1 MKLRSASA
9 LFLASALGAAA
20 LPPPDCTLR
29 VSSFDDLAAFGTGLA
44 LSTELCSAAD
54 ALSFVEMAKEEAGG
68 FGEFRPG
75 DPIFVFV
82 WGLSSANFKEKDIPA
97 DVSVAVGLPVTK
109 PADAMPEFFKEG
121 YSCVGTGDKAYY
133 VDDDDLSVE
142 QDEGDSVVDGFAYRG
157 SYGFFLSTTNL
168 VEEDFASLIST
179 PASFAGLP
187 VEFTLRDFGKLMPSS
202 EEMEEELT
210 EAMENCSELAG
221 DANGAFLKSLL
232 KLQLKAAG
240 LAKGLESMRCGMGFD
255 PAKGLVFAE
264 EMKLVPGSEAASFY
278 GTDQVLDPA
287 KIGPAPKNAFLHYAT
302 VGATD
307 VQKKWIVDFFRE
319 IRPLVEA
326 RISDEALRARVGKLF
341 DIEALV
347 ASIGGGEGF
356 LGKDSAGCL
365 AVSSSAKV
373 SDVAAYR
380 ARLGEVVSLVRD
392 FLELPADSTR
402 LRMTDGGFACE
413 LEPAAQV
420 SALSTNVPPAVGDVL
435 TVLFGKKWSYEEKIA
450 ADGSI
455 HGLGSSAGASL
466 PKDDAF
472 DYVALANEFSN
483 VFPGVPVT
491 MMAGGSYMAAVRD
504 MVTPVFAALRAT
516 DPSVPSLDLELPAE
530 TGFSFAGSTA
540 QGAVREVM
548 FVSPGEIKGFAAL
561 LALGIR
567 TQQQK
572 CMEAIMDFAED
583 AEDWDPL
590 EDDESEEDDEDESEE
605 AEEE

>member
-9 LFLASALGAAA
+9 LLLASALGAAA

-54 ALSFVEMAKEEAGG
+54 ALSFVEMAKEKAGE

-82 WGLSSANFKEKDIPA
+82 WGLSSANFKEEDIPA

-121 YSCVGTGDKAYY
+121 YSCVGTGDKACY
-133 VDDDDLSVE
+133 VDEDDLSV
-142 QDEGDSVVDGFAYRG
+142 QLDDSVVDGFAYRG

-179 PASFAGLP
+179 PASFAGFP
-187 VEFTLRDFGKLMPSS
+187 IEFTLRDFGKLMPSS

-255 PAKGLVFAE
+255 PAKGLGFAE

-287 KIGPAPKNAFLHYAT
+287 KLGPAPKNAFLHYAT

-307 VQKKWIVDFFRE
+307 AQKKWIVDFFRE

-326 RISDEALRARVGKLF
+326 KISDEALRARVGKLF

-380 ARLGEVVSLVRD
+380 AWLGEVVSLVRD
-392 FLELPADSTR
+392 LLELPADSTR

-450 ADGSI
+450 ADGSVC
-455 HGLGSSAGASL
+455 GLGSSAGASL

>member
-29 VSSFDDLAAFGTGLA
+29 VSSFDELAALGSGLA
-44 LSTELCSAAD
+44 LTTELCPASDVLSA
-54 ALSFVEMAKEEAGG
+54 VEMAKEKAGE

-82 WGLSSANFKEKDIPA
+82 WGLSEANFKEADIP
-97 DVSVAVGLPVTK
+97 DVSVIVGLPVTK
-109 PADAMPEFFKEG
+109 PADATPEFFKEG
-121 YSCVGTGDKAYY
+121 YSCIGTGDKTCY
-133 VDDDDLSVE
+133 VDEDDLSV
-142 QDEGDSVVDGFAYRG
+142 QLDDYDVDGFAYRG

-168 VEEDFASLIST
+168 LEADFASLIST

-210 EAMENCSELAG
+210 EAIENCSELAG

-278 GTDQVLDPA
+278 GTDQVLDPV
-287 KIGPAPKNAFLHYAT
+287 KLGPAPKNAFFHYAT
-302 VGATD
+302 VGATEA
-307 VQKKWIVDFFRE
+307 QKKWIMDFFRE

-326 RISDEALRARVGKLF
+326 KISDEALRARVGKLYADF
-341 DIEALV
+341 EALV
-347 ASIGGGEGF
+347 TSIGGGEGF
-356 LGKDSAGCL
+356 LGKDSVGRL

-373 SDVAAYR
+373 ADVAAYR
-380 ARLGEVVSLVRD
+380 AWLGEAVSLVRD
-392 FLELPADSTR
+392 LLELPADSTR
-402 LRMTDGGFACE
+402 LRLTDGGFACE

-455 HGLGSSAGASL
+455 HGQGSSTGASL

-472 DYVALANEFSN
+472 DYARLANEFGK

-491 MMAGGSYMAAVRD
+491 MMAGGSYMAAIRD
-504 MVTPVFAALRAT
+504 MVTPVFAALQAT

-590 EDDESEEDDEDESEE
+590 EDDEDESEEAEDESEE
-605 AEEE
+605 AVEE

>member
-1 MKLRSASA
+1 MKLHSASA
-9 LFLASALGAAA
+9 LLLASALGAAA

-54 ALSFVEMAKEEAGG
+54 ALSFVEMAKEKAGG
-68 FGEFRPG
+68 FGEFRSG

-82 WGLSSANFKEKDIPA
+82 WGLSSANFKEEDIPA

-121 YSCVGTGDKAYY
+121 YSCVGTGDKACY
-133 VDDDDLSVE
+133 VDEDDLSV
-142 QDEGDSVVDGFAYRG
+142 QLDDSVVDGFAYRG

-168 VEEDFASLIST
+168 LEADFASLIST

-326 RISDEALRARVGKLF
+326 KISDEALRARVGKLF

-373 SDVAAYR
+373 TDVAAYR
-380 ARLGEVVSLVRD
+380 AWLGEAVSLVRD
-392 FLELPADSTR
+392 LLELPADSTR
-402 LRMTDGGFACE
+402 LRLTDSGFACE

-455 HGLGSSAGASL
+455 HGQGSSTGASL

-472 DYVALANEFSN
+472 DYARLANEFGN

-561 LALGIR
+561 MALGIR